1 MAQRDGKSELQLVHL
16 GNLALSGTT
25 PAASAWVDTR
35 EFDKVTLLPV
45 ANTITDAGD
54 ADGIVFEVEESDTT
68 AASDATAVDAEQ
80 LLGAESDL
88 TITADTADDSIT
100 GGIGYIGSKRYVRLV
115 ATGSTGTDADVT
127 VVAITGDASYE
138 PRDFV
143 GTSVAA
149 T

>member
-88 TITADTADDSIT
+88 TITADAADDSIT

-149 T
+149 I

>member
-25 PAASAWVDTR
+25 PAESAWVDTR
-35 EFDKVTLLPV
+35 EFDKVTLVAV
-45 ANTITDAGD
+45 ANTVTDAGD
-54 ADGIVFEVEESDTT
+54 ADGIVFEVEESETT
-68 AASDATAVDAEQ
+68 ASADATAVAADQ
-80 LLGAESDL
+80 LLGDESDL
-88 TITADTADDSIT
+88 TITSDTADNTIA
-100 GGIGYIGSKRYVRLV
+100 GGIGYIGTKRYVRLV
-115 ATGSTGTDADVT
+115 ATGSTGTDADVS
-127 VVAITGDASYE
+127 VVAITGDAIYE

>member
-35 EFDKVTLLPV
+35 DFDKVTLLPV

-88 TITADTADDSIT
+88 TITSDAADDSIT

-115 ATGSTGTDADVT
+115 ATGSTGTDADVS
-127 VVAITGDASYE
+127 VMAITGDASYE

>member
-88 TITADTADDSIT
+88 TITADAADDSIT

>member
-88 TITADTADDSIT
+88 AITSDAADDSIT